1 MGNVPYLL
9 KIAKSVPAT
18 KRDVIFYLI
27 KDELWIWKRKQYNS
41 HDMALMLIEI
51 LYQKKMINEATYNN
65 IMNAGKAR
73 LRRTA

>member
-9 KIAKSVPAT
+9 KITKRIPMT
-18 KRDVIFYLI
+18 KRDIIFHILN
-27 KDELWIWKRKQYNS
+27 DELWIWNRKQYNS
-41 HDMALMLIEI
+41 QDMALMLIEI